1 MTKRTLKLP
10 WLLVGSLI
18 TNTGISFIWPL
29 TTIYMHEYLHEPLTT
44 SGIVLFL
51 NSLATMVG
59 NAVGGRLFDRW
70 RPYPT
75 MLLGIGIDVVT
86 TGALVVCHGWPAYP
100 LLLVGLGFGNG
111 IVATGI
117 NAYATKVSTKKAS
130 YVFNVLYFMANLG
143 LVIGTL
149 IVGFVLPL
157 GITYVFGLAFA
168 LFVIFFFV
176 ALRHFNLPQPPHAAG
191 HAPKQVATRNPYR
204 LNVALILL
212 TLFLTWVTYEQWQS
226 NISTFM
232 LKLGMTVRD
241 YSFLWTFNAVLIVIL
256 QPVLTAFDDWL
267 LVHIRL
273 RLGVGFTLF
282 AGSFLLLLVAR
293 HYAVFVLAMGILT
306 CGEVLALPA
315 VSTYVDLYSPAGQQG
330 RYQGYV
336 QMFASAGRAVGP
348 LIGALIIEATSYRVL
363 FISLVAV
370 LAVAVA
376 TFSWYAS
383 QAQLRH

>member
-1 MTKRTLKLP
+1 MRY
-10 WLLVGSLI
+10 LL
-18 TNTGISFIWPL
+18 F
-29 TTIYMHEYLHEPLTT
+29 
-44 SGIVLFL
+44 
-51 NSLATMVG
+51 
-59 NAVGGRLFDRW
+59 
-70 RPYPT
+70 
-75 MLLGIGIDVVT
+75 
-86 TGALVVCHGWPAYP
+86 
-100 LLLVGLGFGNG
+100 
-111 IVATGI
+111 
-117 NAYATKVSTKKAS
+117 
-130 YVFNVLYFMANLG
+130 
-143 LVIGTL
+143 
-149 IVGFVLPL
+149 
-157 GITYVFGLAFA
+157 
-168 LFVIFFFV
+168 FFFV
-176 ALRHFNLPQPPHAAG
+176 ALRHFNLPQPAHAAG
-191 HAPKQVATRNPYR
+191 HAPKQVATANPYR

-232 LKLGMTVRD
+232 LQLGMTVRD

-315 VSTYVDLYSPAGQQG
+315 VSTYVDLYSPTGQQG

-376 TFSWYAS
+376 TFSWFAS
-383 QAQLRH
+383 KAQLRH